1 MIYSKQ
7 RGLAMDKLIASP
19 GEEALKEPKKIRA
32 KIEARICQVFDI
44 MDPSGDNSKRM
55 KDMFAKMSD
64 TGFAKFMELVRKG
77 EYQINLIMPNVS
89 KPVKMENLLKAADEV
104 GLKLQQ
110 KLWIKDDVTGKK
122 YLTNES
128 YLILT
133 LPIRRT
139 QQEWDKKL
147 SVPSRDKKVDLLTG
161 QVIGEDDAAAL
172 SAPEIQSLG
181 SRGLDKVLLELVRV
195 RGGDVTAY
203 GDFKRQQQ
211 ETGQATLD
219 SLNPN
224 TRVRSADV
232 ARVLMY
238 GMMLDSNL

>member
-1 MIYSKQ
+1 
-7 RGLAMDKLIASP
+7 MDNDKIDTST
-19 GEEALKEPKKIRA
+19 EALDVGKVRA
-32 KIEARICQVFDI
+32 KIEARICKVLDI

-55 KDMFAKMSD
+55 KAMFAGMNNA
-64 TGFAKFMELVRKG
+64 GFAKFMEYVKNG
-77 EYQINLIMPNVS
+77 EYQLNLVMPNVS
-89 KPVKMENLLKAADEV
+89 KPVKIENFLAAAKEV
-104 GLKLQQ
+104 GLNLQQ
-110 KLWIKDDVTGKK
+110 RIWMTDEVTGKK
-122 YLTNES
+122 YLTNEP

-147 SVPSRDKKVDLLTG
+147 SVPSRDKKVDHLTG
-161 QVIGEDDAAAL
+161 QVTGEDDAAAL
-172 SAPEIQSLG
+172 SAPEIQALG
-181 SRGLDKVLLELVRV
+181 TRGLDKVLMELVRV

-211 ETGQATLD
+211 ETGQASIDT
-219 SLNPN
+219 LNPN
-224 TRVRSADV
+224 TRARSADI

>member
-1 MIYSKQ
+1 M
-7 RGLAMDKLIASP
+7 AVDPNKL
-19 GEEALKEPKKIRA
+19 RA
-32 KIEARICQVFDI
+32 KIEARICQVLDI

-55 KDMFAKMSD
+55 KEMFSKMSLS
-64 TGFAKFMELVRKG
+64 GFDKFMRFVRDG
-77 EYQINLIMPNVS
+77 QYQINLVMPNVS
-89 KPVKMENLLKAADEV
+89 KPVKIENFLAAAKEV
-104 GLKLQQ
+104 GLNLQQ
-110 KLWIKDDVTGKK
+110 RLWMTDEITGKK

-128 YLILT
+128 YLILN

-147 SVPSRDKKVDLLTG
+147 SVPSRDKKVDHLTG
-161 QVIGEDDAAAL
+161 QVVGEDDAAAL
-172 SAPEIQSLG
+172 SAPEIQALG
-181 SRGLDKVLLELVRV
+181 TRGLDKVLMELVRV

-211 ETGQATLD
+211 ETGEVSLS

-224 TRVRSADV
+224 TRARSADV
-232 ARVLMY
+232 AKVLMY